1 MGSVRTGVTKTKK
14 RDKGIKRRKIVIK
27 KKNITGT
34 KLTKT
39 KKKYLYKRKR
49 FESGPTR
56 TKTKT
61 VSAKRAKRLGRRYS
75 KKIK

>member
-1 MGSVRTGVTKTKK
+1 MGTTRVVRKWDATKTKTK
-14 RDKGIKRRKIVIK
+14 NRRKKIVVK

-39 KKKYLYKRKR
+39 RRVDTRTYSSTPKKK
-49 FESGPTR
+49 
-56 TKTKT
+56 TKK

-75 KKIK
+75 KKTK